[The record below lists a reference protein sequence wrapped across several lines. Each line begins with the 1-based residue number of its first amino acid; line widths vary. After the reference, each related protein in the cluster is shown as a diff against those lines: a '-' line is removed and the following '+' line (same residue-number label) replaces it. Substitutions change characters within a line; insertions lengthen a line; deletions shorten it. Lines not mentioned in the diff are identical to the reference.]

1 VRAEVGSTGGEG
13 VWFYRRPGLGGGKI
27 GALRD
32 GTRLVVVGGPVEA
45 DGYTWIQV
53 IDRRGRVGWLPERYL
68 VYRQGAQE

>member
-1 VRAEVGSTGGEG
+1 
-13 VWFYRRPGLGGGKI
+13 VWFYRQPGLGGGKI

-53 IDRRGRVGWLPERYL
+53 VDRRGRLGWVPERYL
-68 VYRQGAQE
+68 VYWQGAQE